1 MLIFNEKIIFKKFLT
16 ENSYFFLLI
25 SFSIAIIVWVI
36 QSVNNLD
43 IVSEDGHS
51 FLIYFKYTV
60 LIFPKIFGKI
70 IPIVFFTSLFYTLIK
85 YENNNELKIFW
96 INGINKVKFYN
107 VILKYTVIFFFIQIF
122 ITSFLGPHLQNKAR
136 LYIKNSTLDFFPSL
150 FQEKKFIDTVENLTI
165 FIESKNSKTEFN
177 NIYLKDETNEQQ
189 RIIIAKKGELLFI
202 DNKRVLRL
210 INGKFININETGI
223 LTTFNFE
230 KTDLNLSKFLTKS
243 TTHKKL
249 QETNISKLLMCVNYI
264 LIKKKIYDKNDINCN
279 NESVNEIVSEL
290 YTRIIKPIYL
300 FLLSSIVI
308 FLLTSSYE
316 NKNFK
321 ILKLYIFFLG
331 IFTIVISEVSVSYS
345 GKSNLNI
352 LFSIFFP
359 FILFL
364 ILYSI
369 FYFKINNRNYKI

>member
-25 SFSIAIIVWVI
+25 SFSIATIVWVI

-51 FLIYFKYTV
+51 FLIYFKYTI

-150 FQEKKFIDTVENLTI
+150 FQEKKFIDTVANLTI

-177 NIYLKDETNEQQ
+177 NI
-189 RIIIAKKGELLFI
+189 
-202 DNKRVLRL
+202 
-210 INGKFININETGI
+210 
-223 LTTFNFE
+223 
-230 KTDLNLSKFLTKS
+230 
-243 TTHKKL
+243 
-249 QETNISKLLMCVNYI
+249 
-264 LIKKKIYDKNDINCN
+264 
-279 NESVNEIVSEL
+279 
-290 YTRIIKPIYL
+290 
-300 FLLSSIVI
+300 
-308 FLLTSSYE
+308 
-316 NKNFK
+316 
-321 ILKLYIFFLG
+321 
-331 IFTIVISEVSVSYS
+331 
-345 GKSNLNI
+345 
-352 LFSIFFP
+352 
-359 FILFL
+359 
-364 ILYSI
+364 
-369 FYFKINNRNYKI
+369 